1 MQIIYEYDDVMASQG
16 LENLVKEKLKALEK
30 KYDFVHRADVFLKTE
45 NRTNDKE
52 MICDIRLSMPGPR
65 IFASTNADTF
75 QAALAETIKDLED
88 QLEKRKQKMKHY

>member
-16 LENLVKEKLKALEK
+16 LENLIKEKLEALEK
-30 KYDFVHRADVFLKTE
+30 KYDFVHRADVFFKTE

>member
-16 LENLVKEKLKALEK
+16 LENLVKEKLETLEK

-75 QAALAETIKDLED
+75 QAALAETIKDLEN

>member
-16 LENLVKEKLKALEK
+16 LENLVKEKLETLEK